1 MIVTAGYINLNSGQN
16 WNISTSYNGIS
27 SRTVWV
33 DNKGSS
39 AAAMPISS
47 VQLCT
52 KVSGVDTFK
61 FTTTA
66 NHSGFSE
73 VSHDIVVFRV

>member
-27 SRTVWV
+27 SRTVWI
-33 DNKGSS
+33 DNKASS